1 VWWVPQAKY
10 IPKPVARIK
19 IFTPLPGRQARSGR
33 PQVVM
38 HIDFYENASAEQLVK
53 VVEQVLKRY
62 EEHKLE
68 MDVQVA
74 AELLAG
80 KRVSR

>member
-1 VWWVPQAKY
+1 VPQAKY
-10 IPKPVARIK
+10 IPKPIARIK
-19 IFTPLPGRQARSGR
+19 IFTPLPGRQVRSGR

-38 HIDFYENASAEQLVK
+38 HIDFYEGSTAEQLVK

-68 MDVQVA
+68 VDVQVA
-74 AELLAG
+74 AALLAG
-80 KRVSR
+80 RAGGR